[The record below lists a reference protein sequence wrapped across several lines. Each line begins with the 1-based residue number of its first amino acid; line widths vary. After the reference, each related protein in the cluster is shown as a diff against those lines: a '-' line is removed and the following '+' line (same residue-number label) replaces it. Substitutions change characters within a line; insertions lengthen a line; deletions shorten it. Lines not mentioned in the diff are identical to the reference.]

1 MGNNQWSL
9 RPVTRL
15 KGSSLPFLWQPT
27 WSVQETNYM
36 SLNQTTQTST
46 FECAHERERE
56 RLTVEPIFANA
67 DP

>member
-1 MGNNQWSL
+1 MGNNQWSPL
-9 RPVTRL
+9 PVTLL

-46 FECAHERERE
+46 FAHTNERGRE
-56 RLTVEPIFANA
+56 TNS
-67 DP
+67 